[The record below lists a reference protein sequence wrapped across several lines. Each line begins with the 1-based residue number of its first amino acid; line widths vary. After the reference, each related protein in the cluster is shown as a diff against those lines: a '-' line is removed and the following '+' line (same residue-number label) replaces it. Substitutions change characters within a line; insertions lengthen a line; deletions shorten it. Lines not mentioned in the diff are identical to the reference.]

1 MEKQTQREQTYGHRE
16 RVRCMERVTWKLA
29 LPYVKQIASGD
40 LLYDTRNT
48 KPVLWENLERWN
60 GKGGGRGV
68 QEGGDICIP
77 MAASC

>member
-40 LLYDTRNT
+40 LLYISQNS
-48 KPVLWENLERWN
+48 N
-60 GKGGGRGV
+60 KGSV
-68 QEGGDICIP
+68 
-77 MAASC
+77 ST